1 MAKSNR
7 MGKKV
12 SLKTSNG
19 EKIGTRPRPYRYE
32 PGNSRLQRQVR
43 QGRHA
48 GAGIVHPALPP
59 GLEDELARI
68 NSMVGEEFKVYE
80 IDEYGHA
87 WVEKWWE
94 TGPDKKISHS
104 LALGSNDMERV
115 DV

>member
-1 MAKSNR
+1 MSQETLDCKGR
-7 MGKKV
+7 FVKV
-12 SLKTSNG
+12 
-19 EKIGTRPRPYRYE
+19 GTR
-32 PGNSRLQRQVR
+32 VR
-43 QGRHA
+43 VLSIPPFR
-48 GAGIVHPALPP
+48 P
-59 GLEDELARI
+59 GLKKDELARI